1 MSMSDP
7 IADLLTRIRNAHIA
21 RLDSLEVRYSKLKA
35 DIVEL
40 MKREGFVT
48 DVEVIHE
55 GPKRELSIRLK
66 YYGEKEPA
74 IRGLKRISRPGLRNY
89 VKATNVPRVLDGLGV
104 AVLSTSSGILTDRQ
118 ARRKNVGGEV
128 LCHLW

>member
-35 DIVEL
+35 DMVEL
-40 MKREGFVT
+40 MKHEGFVT
-48 DVEVIHE
+48 DVEVIHD
-55 GPKRELSIRLK
+55 GPKKELSIQLK

-89 VKATNVPRVLDGLGV
+89 VKATDVPRVLDGLGV
-104 AVLSTSSGILTDRQ
+104 AILSTSSGILTDRQ
-118 ARRKNVGGEV
+118 ARRKKVGGEV

>member
-21 RLDSLEVRYSKLKA
+21 RLDSLQVRYSKLKA
-35 DIVEL
+35 DIAEL
-40 MKREGFVT
+40 MKHEGFVT
-48 DVEVIHE
+48 DVEVISE
-55 GPKRELSIRLK
+55 GPKKELSIQLK
-66 YYGEKEPA
+66 YYGEREPA

-89 VKATNVPRVLDGLGV
+89 VKAAEVPRVLDGMGV
-104 AVLSTSSGILTDRQ
+104 AIMSTSSGILTDRQ

-128 LCHLW
+128 LCHVW